1 MVEEWDEGVVVMG
14 WNPNDYEM
22 VEVRIRK
29 FLDAHPDGRIIT
41 DLIPD
46 ENEWIFRTSIYLT
59 TADQDGGWA
68 KATGYATEKK
78 ASSPFAAEVSETSS
92 IGRGLANMGLHGNK
106 RASREEMRKVS
117 NPTRDFITEA
127 KNSQSAD
134 ELRLLWTEAKAAGAS
149 KTILDE
155 VKKYAEGLVSAEGE
169 RAGGSSGVSGSGK
182 KK

>member
-1 MVEEWDEGVVVMG
+1 MA

-29 FLDAHPDGRIIT
+29 FLEQHKDGRIVT
-41 DLIPD
+41 ELIPD
-46 ENEWIFRTSIYLT
+46 EHDWIFKSFIYL
-59 TADQDGGWA
+59 DVGEQ
-68 KATGYATEKK
+68 ATLLPKGVGYATEKK
-78 ASSPFAAEVSETSS
+78 GSSPFAAEVAETSS

-106 RASREEMRKVS
+106 RASREEMRKVAS
-117 NPTRDFITEA
+117 DGRDFITEA
-127 KNSQSAD
+127 KQSTSAD

-149 KTILDE
+149 KNVLDE

>member
-1 MVEEWDEGVVVMG
+1 MG

-29 FLDAHPDGRIIT
+29 FLDLHDDGRIIT

-78 ASSPFAAEVSETSS
+78 GSSPFAAEVSETSS
-92 IGRGLANMGLHGNK
+92 IGRCLANMGLHGNK
-106 RASREEMRKVS
+106 RASREEMRKVP
-117 NPTRDFITEA
+117 NPGRDFITEA
-127 KNSQSAD
+127 NNLNDVDA
-134 ELRLLWTEAKAAGAS
+134 LRLLWTEAQAAGADK
-149 KTILDE
+149 KTLDE
-155 VKKYAEGLVSAEGE
+155 VKTRAERLSGAEGKLSGD
-169 RAGGSSGVSGSGK
+169 SSGVPRSGK

>member
-1 MVEEWDEGVVVMG
+1 MA

-29 FLDAHPDGRIIT
+29 FLDLHPDGRIIT
-41 DLIPD
+41 EVVPD
-46 ENEWIFRTSIYLT
+46 DNDWIFKSFIYLDVGEQA
-59 TADQDGGWA
+59 TALPKAVGW
-68 KATGYATEKK
+68 ATEKK
-78 ASSPFAAEVSETSS
+78 GSSPFAAEVTETSA

-106 RASREEMRKVS
+106 RASREEMRKVA

-127 KNSQSAD
+127 KQSTSAD

-149 KTILDE
+149 KNILDE
-155 VKKYAEGLVSAEGE
+155 VKKYAEELVNSAGE
-169 RAGGSSGVSGSGK
+169 RPGGSSGLPGGGK

>member
-1 MVEEWDEGVVVMG
+1 MA

-29 FLDAHPDGRIIT
+29 FLEQHKDGRIVT
-41 DLIPD
+41 ELIPD
-46 ENEWIFRTSIYLT
+46 EHDWIFKSFIYL
-59 TADQDGGWA
+59 DVGEQ
-68 KATGYATEKK
+68 ATLLPKGVGYATEKK
-78 ASSPFAAEVSETSS
+78 GSSPFAAEVAETSS

-117 NPTRDFITEA
+117 SEGRDFITEA
-127 KNSQSAD
+127 KQSTSAD

>member
-1 MVEEWDEGVVVMG
+1 MA

-29 FLDAHPDGRIIT
+29 FLEEHKDGRIVT
-41 DLIPD
+41 ELIPD
-46 ENEWIFRTSIYLT
+46 EHDWIFKSFIYL
-59 TADQDGGWA
+59 DVGEQ
-68 KATGYATEKK
+68 ATLLPKGVGYATEKK
-78 ASSPFAAEVSETSS
+78 GSSPFAAEVAETSS

-117 NPTRDFITEA
+117 SEGRDFITEA
-127 KNSQSAD
+127 KQSTSAD

-149 KTILDE
+149 KSILDE

>member
-1 MVEEWDEGVVVMG
+1 MA

-29 FLDAHPDGRIIT
+29 FLEQHKDGRIVT
-41 DLIPD
+41 ELIPD
-46 ENEWIFRTSIYLT
+46 EHDWIFKSFIYL
-59 TADQDGGWA
+59 DVGEQ
-68 KATGYATEKK
+68 ATLLPKGVGYATEKK
-78 ASSPFAAEVSETSS
+78 GSSPFAAEVAETSS

-117 NPTRDFITEA
+117 SEGRDFITEA
-127 KNSQSAD
+127 KQSTSAD

-149 KTILDE
+149 KNVLDE
-155 VKKYAEGLVSAEGE
+155 VKKYAEGLVSAAGE

-182 KK
+182 TK

>member
-1 MVEEWDEGVVVMG
+1 MA

-29 FLDAHPDGRIIT
+29 FLEQHKDGRIVT
-41 DLIPD
+41 ELIPD
-46 ENEWIFRTSIYLT
+46 EHDWIFKSFIYL
-59 TADQDGGWA
+59 DVGEQ
-68 KATGYATEKK
+68 ATLLPKGVGYATEKK
-78 ASSPFAAEVSETSS
+78 GSSPFAAEVAETSS

-117 NPTRDFITEA
+117 SEGRDFITEA
-127 KNSQSAD
+127 KQSTSAD

-149 KTILDE
+149 KSILDE

>member
-1 MVEEWDEGVVVMG
+1 MR

-29 FLDAHPDGRIIT
+29 FLEEHKDGRIVT
-41 DLIPD
+41 ELIPD
-46 ENEWIFRTSIYLT
+46 EHDWIFKSFIYL
-59 TADQDGGWA
+59 DVGEQ
-68 KATGYATEKK
+68 ATLLPKGVGYATEKK
-78 ASSPFAAEVSETSS
+78 GSSPFAAEVAETSS

-117 NPTRDFITEA
+117 SEGRDFITEA
-127 KNSQSAD
+127 KQSTSAD

-149 KTILDE
+149 KSILDE

>member
-1 MVEEWDEGVVVMG
+1 MG

-29 FLDAHPDGRIIT
+29 FLDLHDDGRIIT

-78 ASSPFAAEVSETSS
+78 GSVLLRRRFQ
-92 IGRGLANMGLHGNK
+92 K
-106 RASREEMRKVS
+106 RR
-117 NPTRDFITEA
+117 
-127 KNSQSAD
+127 
-134 ELRLLWTEAKAAGAS
+134 RLGVVWRTWVCMVISVL
-149 KTILDE
+149 
-155 VKKYAEGLVSAEGE
+155 LVSRCG
-169 RAGGSSGVSGSGK
+169 RFLILVGIVSPK
-182 KK
+182 LTT

>member
-1 MVEEWDEGVVVMG
+1 MA

-29 FLDAHPDGRIIT
+29 FLDLHPDGRIIT
-41 DLIPD
+41 EVVAD
-46 ENEWIFRTSIYLT
+46 EHDWIFKSFIYLDVGEQAT
-59 TADQDGGWA
+59 VLPKAVGW
-68 KATGYATEKK
+68 ATEKK
-78 ASSPFAAEVSETSS
+78 GSSPFAAEVAETSA

-117 NPTRDFITEA
+117 SEGRDFITEA
-127 KNSQSAD
+127 KQSTSPD

-149 KTILDE
+149 KNILDE
-155 VKKYAEGLVSAEGE
+155 VKKYAEELVNSAGE
-169 RAGGSSGVSGSGK
+169 RPGGSSGVSGSGK

>member
-1 MVEEWDEGVVVMG
+1 MA

-29 FLDAHPDGRIIT
+29 FLEQHKEGRIVT
-41 DLIPD
+41 ELIPD
-46 ENEWIFRTSIYLT
+46 EHDWIFKSFIYL
-59 TADQDGGWA
+59 DVGEQ
-68 KATGYATEKK
+68 ATLLPKGVGYATEKK
-78 ASSPFAAEVSETSS
+78 GSSPFAAEVAETSS

-117 NPTRDFITEA
+117 SEGRDFITEA
-127 KNSQSAD
+127 KQSTSAD

-182 KK
+182 TK